1 MALFSGLFESGPLT
15 PHGFC
20 LSWQPGLMALQMVS
34 DTLIAAAYYSI
45 PLAMLLLLLRRANV
59 VFGWMVW
66 LFATFILA
74 CGTTHALAVWTLW
87 HPDYLA
93 EGIVKAFTALV
104 SVLTAVALWPL
115 LPRLVALP
123 SPDVLLRSNE
133 RLVRQIRERDAAVES
148 LRRETAE
155 RLKAEAI
162 ARQSQKMEAIG
173 QLTGGIAH
181 DFNNLLMAVQANLE
195 VLEARLDAGDPRRKY
210 VQRALNGTGRAGGLT
225 QQLLTFARRQA
236 LEPTAF
242 AVDESV
248 ESVARLLSGTLGTR
262 IALVTRHQHGLWWA
276 EADPVQLET
285 AVINLA
291 INACDAM
298 PQGGQLTIE
307 TANVMRNGDAV
318 AGQDELPRGEYVAI
332 MVADTGT
339 GMTPEVCEAAFEPFF
354 TTKPIGKGTG
364 LGLSQVYGF
373 AKQSNGHVTLASEPG
388 KGTTVTLYLR
398 RSPTDG
404 AAPPSTG

>member
-1 MALFSGLFESGPLT
+1 MLLFSGLFDSGALT

-20 LSWQPGLMALQMVS
+20 LSWQPGLMALHIVS

-45 PLAMLLLLLRRANV
+45 PLAMVFLLLRRSGV
-59 VFGWMVW
+59 VFGWMVR

-93 EGIVKAFTALV
+93 DGIVKAFTALV

-115 LPRLVALP
+115 LPKLVALP
-123 SPDVLLRSNE
+123 SPDVLLQSNE
-133 RLVRQIRERDAAVES
+133 RLLHQIRERDEAVEALHS
-148 LRRETAE
+148 ETLE
-155 RLKAEAI
+155 RQKAEAV

-195 VLEARLDAGDPRRKY
+195 VLETRLDADDPRRKY

-225 QQLLTFARRQA
+225 QQLLSFARRQA

-242 AVDESV
+242 AVDDSV
-248 ESVARLLSGTLGTR
+248 ESVARLLSGALGTKT
-262 IALVTRHQHGLWWA
+262 ALVTRHQQGLWQA
-276 EADPVQLET
+276 EADPNQLET
-285 AVINLA
+285 ALINLA

-298 PQGGQLTIE
+298 PMGGQLTVE
-307 TANVMRNGDAV
+307 TANVMRNGDAA
-318 AGQDELPRGEYVAI
+318 AGQDELPPGEYVAI
-332 MVADTGT
+332 TVADTGT
-339 GMTPEVCEAAFEPFF
+339 GMTPEVRESAFEPFV

-373 AKQSNGHVTLASEPG
+373 ARQSHGQVTLASEPG

-398 RSPTDG
+398 RSRDDAGT
-404 AAPPSTG
+404 PPSTG